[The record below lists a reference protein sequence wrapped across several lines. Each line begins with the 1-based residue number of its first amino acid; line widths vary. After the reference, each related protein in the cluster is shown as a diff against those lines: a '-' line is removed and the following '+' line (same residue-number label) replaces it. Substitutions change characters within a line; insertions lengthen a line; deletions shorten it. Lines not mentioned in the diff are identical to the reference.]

1 MVSSSVSALALL
13 VSLAVPVLSV
23 AAAGSAAST
32 EPAATAVP
40 AVAAVAAVA
49 APTPARDP
57 VHGADGHGI
66 AAALADPAR
75 PAEQVA
81 RDDERHPAELL
92 AFAGIKAG
100 DRVADFMSGGAY
112 FTRLFSRVVGD
123 GGRVYA
129 FLPEEELR
137 NCAPAETAGTRSV
150 EHDARYA
157 NVTVLTAPVALF
169 HPPEPLDLVWTSLN
183 FHDLYDSF
191 MGPADVPRVAAA
203 LFASLRPGGVLVVVD
218 HVAAAGSKVRD
229 TETLHRIDPD
239 VIIEVLLAAGFRL
252 EAQSDL
258 LRSAADSHAKRVFDP
273 AIRGRTDQV
282 VLRFRKP
289 PGIAALRP

>member
-1 MVSSSVSALALL
+1 MVSSSVSTAALL
-13 VSLAVPVLSV
+13 VLLAVPAL
-23 AAAGSAAST
+23 SAA
-32 EPAATAVP
+32 PAPSAVP
-40 AVAAVAAVA
+40 AV
-49 APTPARDP
+49 PTPTA
-57 VHGADGHGI
+57 AI

-81 RDDERHPAELL
+81 HDDDRHPAELL

-137 NCAPAETAGTRSV
+137 NCAPAETAGTRSI
-150 EHDARYA
+150 EHDAHYA
-157 NVTVLTAPVALF
+157 NVTVLTAPVARF
-169 HPPEPLDLVWTSLN
+169 HAPEPLDLVWTSRN

-191 MGPADVPRVAAA
+191 MGPADVPRVVAA
-203 LFASLRPGGVLVVVD
+203 LFAALKPGGVLVVVD
-218 HVAAAGSKVRD
+218 HVAASGSRVRD
-229 TETLHRIDPD
+229 TETLHRIEPE
-239 VIIEVLLAAGFRL
+239 VIVEALQAGGFRL

-258 LRSAADSHAKRVFDP
+258 LRNSADSHALKVFDP

-282 VLRFRKP
+282 VLKFRKP

>member
-1 MVSSSVSALALL
+1 MVSSR
-13 VSLAVPVLSV
+13 
-23 AAAGSAAST
+23 AST
-32 EPAATAVP
+32 ASLLLLLTVPALSAVP
-40 AVAAVAAVA
+40 AVSASPAA
-49 APTPARDP
+49 
-57 VHGADGHGI
+57 I

-81 RDDERHPAELL
+81 RDGERHPAELL
-92 AFAGIKAG
+92 AFAGAKPG

-112 FTRLFSRVVGD
+112 FTRLFSRIVGG

-129 FLPEEELR
+129 FLPEEQLR

-150 EHDARYA
+150 ARDARYA
-157 NVTVLTAPVALF
+157 NVTVLSAPVADF
-169 HPPEPLDLVWTSLN
+169 RAPEPLDLVWTSLN

-203 LFASLRPGGVLVVVD
+203 LFAALKPGGVLVVVD
-218 HVAAAGSKVRD
+218 HVAQPGAKVRD
-229 TETLHRIDPD
+229 TETLHRIEPE
-239 VIIEVLLAAGFRL
+239 VIIETLGAAGFRL

-258 LRSAADSHAKRVFDP
+258 LRNAADNHALRVFDP
-273 AIRGRTDQV
+273 AIRGHTDQV

-289 PGIAALRP
+289 REPSSLEP